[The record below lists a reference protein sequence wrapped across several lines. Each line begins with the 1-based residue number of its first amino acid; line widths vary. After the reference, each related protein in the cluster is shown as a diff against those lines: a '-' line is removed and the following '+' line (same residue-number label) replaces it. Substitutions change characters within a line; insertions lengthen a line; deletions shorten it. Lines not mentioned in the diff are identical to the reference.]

1 MEGLMADTEDEK
13 AFHARRVAE
22 FRANGGKLNPP
33 LDTHPLLVLTTT
45 GAKSGAARSTPMSY
59 STDGERVIVVAA
71 NGGAAMNPDWFHNLV
86 ANPAV
91 TVELGGE
98 VFRARAVV
106 AAEPERSRL
115 FELHATNRPNFRDF
129 QAKTTRPL
137 PVVVLE
143 RMG

>member
-1 MEGLMADTEDEK
+1 MSDTSDEK

-45 GAKSGAARSTPMSY
+45 GAKSGEPRSTPMSY
-59 STDGERVIVVAA
+59 STDGDRVIVVAA
-71 NGGAAMNPDWFHNLV
+71 NGGAAANPDWYHNLV
-86 ANPAV
+86 ANPVV

-98 VFRARAVV
+98 AFKARATV
-106 AAEPERSRL
+106 AAEPERSRI
-115 FELHATNRPNFRDF
+115 FEQHATSRPNFVEF
-129 QAKTTRPL
+129 QGKTTRRL

-143 RMG
+143 RIE